1 MGFFESIK
9 TPENDKRFLFRQE
22 YLSSVKYSIQNF
34 SRNLGAY
41 YPNFFYIEGEEG
53 TGKTWFLN
61 QISTFCH
68 NPLIAQGVVSARFES
83 KDVILSEV
91 MGVINFLVKIRN
103 SLVEADSSLD
113 KAFSKFDESY
123 RAFINGTLTE
133 DGGSSVPLMDNNKDD
148 KQQSSRAALQDEDE
162 TPLKKV
168 PEPVNNDA
176 SKLKTA
182 MRAGDAKSRLA
193 SMRANAMGTP
203 QKSNVVATK
212 TLASKEPT
220 PAPTPVQQTQQPVI
234 PTTQPHAI
242 SSHKPV
248 GASSNAY
255 SSINSITEKELPR
268 KKSGAA
274 DVKAIAKNIT
284 NALEGL
290 KRGVVKQVDYK
301 SILTRRFLQAFDLVC
316 THRKVVLIMD
326 EFEKIQPVHNFFF
339 NVLLKNIKNEFI
351 LVISSQLD
359 MERELKEK
367 FDSNLHYMYLGNFTY
382 LNIEEYFKKFHVISE
397 PGIIE
402 SVFTLSQGSPTAIS
416 LIGGSFQNFK
426 GDVFKIMKFIGSH
439 EVEDRNIRYIN
450 MITLDN
456 LPPHDKKVVILLAL
470 IRVVNYDL
478 IESISG
484 VFNAK
489 NLIQSLCEKYPFIE
503 EKGLSDMLRRF
514 TRTYAKHETT
524 SLYEEIHR
532 LALDYFKNKLEY
544 EPENKEYIIDFLY
557 YQFRINEEAAYTNL
571 LSYISQYL
579 STDVNFCEEM
589 IHGIATTG
597 VSKEMRA
604 RIANIKESLPYVI
617 LKDHKRTLPLLE
629 AISEMQRM
637 NPEMNLIDSF

>member
-1 MGFFESIK
+1 MGFFENIK

-34 SRNLGAY
+34 SKNSGAY
-41 YPNFFYIEGEEG
+41 YPNIFYIEGEEG

-61 QISTFCH
+61 QISTFCQ
-68 NPLIAQGVVSARFES
+68 NPLIAQGVISARVES

-91 MGVINFLVKIRN
+91 TGIVNFLVKLRN
-103 SLVEADSSLD
+103 SLVDSDNSLS
-113 KAFSKFDESY
+113 KAFSKFDEAYKS
-123 RAFINGTLTE
+123 FLNGTLTE
-133 DGGSSVPLMDNNKDD
+133 DGGSSAPVMDEFKEERPSISRLAMKEEEEPIK
-148 KQQSSRAALQDEDE
+148 KQD
-162 TPLKKV
+162 PI
-168 PEPVNNDA
+168 NDI
-176 SKLKTA
+176 SKFKTTS
-182 MRAGDAKSRLA
+182 RAGDAKSRLA
-193 SMRANAMGTP
+193 SMRANAMGTQ

-212 TLASKEPT
+212 TLSQPKEQVPQPQQLT
-220 PAPTPVQQTQQPVI
+220 TQPPVQQQ
-234 PTTQPHAI
+234 PTTQPHSI
-242 SSHKPV
+242 SSTKPV
-248 GASSNAY
+248 GATNAY

-301 SILTRRFLQAFDLVC
+301 SILTKKFLQAFDLIC
-316 THRKVVLIMD
+316 THRKVVLIID
-326 EFEKIQPVHNFFF
+326 EFEKVQPLNNFFF
-339 NVLLKNIKNEFI
+339 NVLLKNIRNEFI
-351 LVISSQLD
+351 LIISSQLD

-367 FDSNLHYMYLGNFTY
+367 YDSILHYMYIGNFTY

-402 SVFTLSQGSPTAIS
+402 AVFNLSNGSPIAIS
-416 LIGGSFQNFK
+416 LIGGAFQHFK

-439 EVEDRNIRYIN
+439 DVEDRNIRYIN

-456 LPPHDKKVVILLAL
+456 LPHHDKKVIILLAL
-470 IRVVNYDL
+470 IRTVNYPL

-503 EKGLSDMLRRF
+503 ENGLPEMLKRF

-524 SLYEEIHR
+524 SLYEEIHK
-532 LALDYFKNKLEY
+532 LAFEYSKNVVEN
-544 EPENKEYIIDFLY
+544 EPENKEAIIDFLY
-557 YQFRINEEAAYTNL
+557 YQFRINEESAYTNL
-571 LSYISQYL
+571 LSYISQNL

-617 LKDHKRTLPLLE
+617 LKDPRKTLPLLE